1 MRPELAYLPWLL
13 ADFAAGSDVA
23 DRVADGIAERG
34 QQFFDP
40 RIKGCDVPLQ
50 LFDNVSGLQR

>member
-1 MRPELAYLPWLL
+1 LAYLPWLL